1 MSAAT
6 LRRSWLACSAAVLL
20 ACTGVVLAAQAT
32 RAPLNAPARVSL
44 TGNRLT
50 VRYDGRVIYDARVT
64 SRGRLDVRTLVDTSD
79 GAITQVV
86 KLTAFGDS
94 ARVTLTGVVSGSAE
108 AFALEPEPRT
118 DALPVVRHASGP
130 SFNRL
135 NRGVFDRQRDWLL
148 SVDAQARVRV
158 TPGSGADSTRFAL
171 EASGFEV
178 ALRFRPR
185 YFGRHRGLTRFAP
198 WLAPVKR
205 QSVAGWTSWFAFI
218 DTVTEA
224 HVRATAGVL
233 RDELAPYGYTVLQ
246 VDDGYQR
253 LPLGPVANWLT
264 TNAKFPSGVRGL
276 RRLISDAGLVPGI
289 WTNVAFEDTAYVRAH
304 PALFVKDA
312 SGRPAYGTWVG
323 FSFDGSVRGA
333 LDTLVRPVYRQLAA
347 DGFTYFKLDALR
359 HLRYEG
365 YNSLAADFAKRGV
378 NREQAF
384 RDAVAAVRGEIGAP
398 AWLLACWGIRPELT
412 GLVDAVRVGT
422 DGFGY
427 GGFSQYNSW
436 NNVVWRND
444 PDHVEIAKPDGYRAA
459 TLASLTGS
467 LLMLTDPP
475 AVYRSARVDAARRT
489 APVLFTL
496 PEQGYDVDASRSR
509 LIAGANTEV
518 SGSGSRP
525 FDADR
530 ALTVPLTLLDVSRP
544 FERWSVIARTGG
556 DDSVRFAPLG
566 VPDDAPQL
574 VFEFWTKRF
583 LGAHTG
589 SFAAGPIDSAFQVQ
603 VFCVR
608 AQLPRPQLLAT
619 SRHVSCGGTE
629 LRALSWA
636 NDVLSGESELVARDP
651 YEVWL
656 TEPAGWRFERVDVDA
671 GATLER
677 NEVTDGVRT
686 VRMRSATGGRVT
698 WRAVYAKR

>member
-1 MSAAT
+1 MRRPSFLFTAVVTAA
-6 LRRSWLACSAAVLL
+6 LAHSLD
-20 ACTGVVLAAQAT
+20 AQSP
-32 RAPLNAPARVSL
+32 RAPLSAPAQLGR
-44 TGNRLT
+44 TGDRLT
-50 VRYDGRVIYDARVT
+50 LRYDNRVLFDARVT
-64 SRGRLDVRTLVDTSD
+64 TRGRLDVRTLVDTTA
-79 GAITQVV
+79 GAITQVI
-86 KLTAFGDS
+86 KLTAFGDG
-94 ARVTLTGVVSGSAE
+94 ARVTLDGTVVASAE
-108 AFALEPEPRT
+108 GFAVEPEPRT

-135 NRGVFDRQRDWLL
+135 NRGVYDRQRDWML

-158 TPGSGADSTRFAL
+158 TPGAGADSTRFTL

-185 YFGRHRGLTRFAP
+185 FFSRHRGLARFEP
-198 WLAPVKR
+198 WKAPVKTR
-205 QSVAGWTSWFAFI
+205 SVAGWTSWFAFL
-218 DTVTEA
+218 DTVTEQ
-224 HVRATAGVL
+224 HVAQTATMLG
-233 RDELAPYGYTVLQ
+233 RDLAPWGYTVMQL
-246 VDDGYQR
+246 DDGYQR
-253 LPLGPVANWLT
+253 LPLGPVANWMG
-264 TNAKFPSGVRGL
+264 TNAKFPAGVRGIRAL
-276 RRLISDAGLVPGI
+276 MRNAGLEPGI

-304 PALFVKDA
+304 PRLFVRGDD
-312 SGRPAYGTWVG
+312 GQPAYGNWVG
-323 FSFDGSVRGA
+323 FSVDGSSRGA
-333 LDTLVRPVYRQLAA
+333 LDTLVRPVYRGLREA
-347 DGFTYFKLDALR
+347 GFTYFKLDALR

-365 YNSLAADFAKRGV
+365 YNSLAASFVKRDVKRGV

-384 RDAVAAVRGEIGAP
+384 RDVVAAVRDEIGAP
-398 AWLLACWGIRPELT
+398 AWLLACWGIRPELA

-467 LLMLTDPP
+467 VLMLTDAP
-475 AVYRSARVDAARRT
+475 AVYRTPRVDAARRA
-489 APVLFTL
+489 APVLFTV

-509 LIAGANTEV
+509 LIAGANTEM

-556 DDSVRFAPLG
+556 DDSVRFASLG
-566 VPDDAPQL
+566 IADDAPQL

-589 SFAAGPIDSAFQVQ
+589 AFAAGAIDPAYQVQ
-603 VFCVR
+603 LFCVR
-608 AQLPRPQLLAT
+608 AQVARPQLVAT

-629 LRALSWA
+629 LHALAWA
-636 NDVLSGESELVARDP
+636 TGVLSAESELVAGDP
-651 YEVWL
+651 YDVWL
-656 TEPAGWRFERVDVDA
+656 TEPAGWRLERVEADG
-671 GATLER
+671 GATIER
-677 NEVTDGVRT
+677 NELSGGVRA
-686 VRMRSATGGRVT
+686 VRIRSATGGRVK
-698 WRAVYAKR
+698 WRAVYVAA

>member
-1 MSAAT
+1 MTRLPALLHAT
-6 LRRSWLACSAAVLL
+6 LAVALSATPAL
-20 ACTGVVLAAQAT
+20 TFAQPV

-44 TGNRLT
+44 ASGHLVLT
-50 VRYDGRVIYDARVT
+50 YDGRAIYDAHVIT
-64 SRGRLDVRTLVDTSD
+64 RGRLDVRTVVDTSG
-79 GAITQVV
+79 GAVTQVV
-86 KLTAFGDS
+86 KFTAFGDS
-94 ARVTLTGVVSGSAE
+94 ARVTLAGSIAASAE
-108 AFALEPEPRT
+108 AFAMEPEPST

-135 NRGVFDRQRDWLL
+135 NRGVYDRQRDWVL
-148 SVDAQARVRV
+148 SVDAQARVRL
-158 TPGSGADSTRFAL
+158 TPGDGTDSTRFSL

-185 YFGRHRGLTRFAP
+185 FFSMHRGVTRFAP
-198 WLAPVKR
+198 WLAPIKR

-224 HVRATAGVL
+224 HIRATAAVL
-233 RDELAPYGYTVLQ
+233 RDELAPWGYSVLQ

-253 LPLGPVANWLT
+253 LPLGPVPNWLT
-264 TNAKFPSGVRGL
+264 ANAKFPSGVKGL
-276 RRLISDAGLVPGI
+276 REIISAAGLVPGI

-304 PALFVKDA
+304 PALFVHGAD
-312 SGRPAYGTWVG
+312 GQPAYGTWVG
-323 FSFDGSVRGA
+323 YALDGSRRGA
-333 LDTLVRPVYRQLAA
+333 LDTLVRPIYRALAA

-365 YNSLAADFAKRGV
+365 YNSLAAEFAKRGV
-378 NREQAF
+378 SREQAF
-384 RDAVAAVRGEIGAP
+384 RDLVGAVRGAIGTP
-398 AWLLACWGIRPELT
+398 AWLLACWGIRPELV

-427 GGFSQYNSW
+427 GGFAQFNSW

-444 PDHVEIAKPDGYRAA
+444 PDHVEIAKADGYRAA

-475 AVYRSARVDAARRT
+475 AVYRTPRVEAARRT
-489 APVLFTL
+489 APVLFAV
-496 PEQGYDVDASRSR
+496 PEQGYDVDGSRSR

-556 DDSVRFAPLG
+556 SDTLRFASLG
-566 VPDDAPQL
+566 IADDQPQL

-583 LGAHTG
+583 VGVHSG
-589 SFAAGPIDSAFQVQ
+589 SFVAGAIDPAYQVQ
-603 VFCVR
+603 AFCVR
-608 AQLPRPQLLAT
+608 AQVARPQLIAT

-629 LRALSWA
+629 LRAMRWTG
-636 NDVLSGESELVARDP
+636 NVLGVESELVAGDA

-656 TEPAGWRFERVDVDA
+656 TEPTGWRLERVELDA

-677 NEVTDGVRT
+677 NELAGGARV

-698 WRAVYAKR
+698 WRAVYGAK